1 MFSKNEL
8 VRGMRRSVLASA
20 LALMAGSVGAAV
32 IVSQP
37 VDVGADSFVSNR
49 SAGFENAD
57 LFTLGAASTITS
69 IAWWGIFDTI
79 PSNLFSVRVA
89 PTAAGLTT
97 DLAGTASVAAASV
110 GDDADGRPVYRFEFM
125 LTDALALASGSY
137 LLSVANEGDVQG
149 EPWAWTVG
157 SGGDGVSQYFD
168 GDAWKE
174 GAGDM
179 SFEIIGERQQT
190 VPEPASLALLGLAGL
205 GAALF
210 GRRRQRACA

>member
-1 MFSKNEL
+1 MISKNEL
-8 VRGMRRSVLASA
+8 VRGMRRSVFASA

-32 IVSQP
+32 LVSQP
-37 VDVGADSFVSNR
+37 VEVDASSFLSTRNG
-49 SAGFENAD
+49 GFENAD
-57 LFTLGAASTITS
+57 SFTLGAASTITS

-97 DLAGTASVAAASV
+97 DLAGTASVAAASA
-110 GDDADGRPVYRFEFM
+110 GDDVDGRPLFRFEFA

-168 GDAWKE
+168 GGAWVE